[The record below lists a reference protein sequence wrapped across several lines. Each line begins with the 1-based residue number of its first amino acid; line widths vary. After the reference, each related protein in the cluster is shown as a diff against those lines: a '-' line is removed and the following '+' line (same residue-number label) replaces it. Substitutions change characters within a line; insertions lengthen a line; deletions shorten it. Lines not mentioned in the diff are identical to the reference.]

1 MNERM
6 SGTRQKISTWIIRMG
21 EVRGD
26 RLTVGYEFS
35 GDWAA
40 EQYAEAG
47 DSWFRRMKQGV
58 GMDGLMHGRMD
69 GWVDRWMDGWT
80 DGWTDGRTEGRMD
93 GWMDG

>member
-1 MNERM
+1 
-6 SGTRQKISTWIIRMG
+6 MG

-47 DSWFRRMKQGV
+47 EWFRRMKQGV